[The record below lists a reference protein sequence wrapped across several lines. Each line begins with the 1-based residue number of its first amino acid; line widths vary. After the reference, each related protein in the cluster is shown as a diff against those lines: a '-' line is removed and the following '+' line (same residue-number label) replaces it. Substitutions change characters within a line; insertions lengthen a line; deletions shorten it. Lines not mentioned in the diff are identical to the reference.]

1 MPEKHVS
8 FKNKKSKKPSKVSQ
22 VTDSLDL
29 TWEGTR
35 ANKIYHEVFFAFQ
48 KSSLGLEHMTHITFL
63 MG

>member
-35 ANKIYHEVFFAFQ
+35 ANRSITRFSLH
-48 KSSLGLEHMTHITFL
+48 SSKVAQV
-63 MG
+63 